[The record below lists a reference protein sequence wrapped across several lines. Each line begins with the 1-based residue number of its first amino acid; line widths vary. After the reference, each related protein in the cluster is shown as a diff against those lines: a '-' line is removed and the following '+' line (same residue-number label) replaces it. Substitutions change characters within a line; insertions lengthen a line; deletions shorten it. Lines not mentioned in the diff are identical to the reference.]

1 MKTKKFLATVLGVMT
16 ALTCVGCNKTP
27 DGPVAGNDDV
37 VIKFIVSDGGI
48 GSEWLSKANERFMAK
63 YKDKDYGN
71 GKIGVFCD
79 ITKNQPSPANMSTD
93 GYHVYFFDRSS
104 KVSGLAA
111 QGNSL
116 DITEIVQEKYDDRD
130 GEALSIED
138 KIPEEY
144 RNFCKSLDGKY
155 YAVPYTEVYGGLTY
169 DKHLFDQKGLYF
181 AKPDATATF
190 PITSQKFGTS
200 YNLIIP
206 RDNANKSCGPDGE
219 YGTSDDG
226 LPSSIYELLAL
237 CDYMKTTLNIS
248 PFQLSGKYLNY
259 INFFMDGMMTSLQG
273 YDRAYSMYSLNGEI
287 EVVTGYTN
295 ENLLGNISYLK
306 KPTTKVINITEETGY
321 YTTRT
326 VEQYYAEALVE
337 IFEKEGYFAKSNA
350 LTTTSHITAQEEF
363 INSGYGE
370 NEMIAM
376 LMEASY
382 WNNESTIRDNFKMFY
397 ALNPEVTDREI
408 AWMSLPVNIAN
419 TVTGEDGKKT
429 TNGIEETVKGE
440 PTTLIDTSRSAIVF
454 NKKVQEDTALYEAVK
469 DWIQFFNTD
478 YELSKFTLESGLARP
493 LNYQVTEEDRE
504 GLNYFRSSLW
514 DLRANANVL
523 RYEGNNETFKNNY
536 AWFGRGFTEN
546 LFVCHEKNTMFQ
558 CLRAKKH
565 GALESFEDS
574 MVDKNGWVSMYKGS
588 GTVGEI
594 DGADYA
600 R

>member
-1 MKTKKFLATVLGVMT
+1 MKKFLTAFLGVMM

-27 DGPVAGNDDV
+27 SGPTADTNDV

-48 GSEWLSKANERFMAK
+48 GAEWLKKSNERFMEK
-63 YKDKDYGN
+63 YKEKDYGN
-71 GKIGVFCD
+71 GKVGVFCD
-79 ITKNQPSPANMSTD
+79 ITNNLPSSANMSTD

-116 DITEIVQEKYDDRD
+116 DITEIVQEKYDERD
-130 GEALSIED
+130 GEKISIED
-138 KIPEEY
+138 KIDEEY

-169 DKHLFDQKGLYF
+169 DKHLFDKYGLYF
-181 AKPDATATF
+181 AKPDATDSQQ
-190 PITSQKFGTS
+190 ITSSKFGTS
-200 YNLIIP
+200 YNFIFP
-206 RDNANKSCGPDGE
+206 KDDANKSCGPDGE

-226 LPSSIYELLAL
+226 LPSSCYELLAL
-237 CDYMKTTLNIS
+237 CDYLKGTLNIS

-259 INFFMDGMMTSLQG
+259 INFFMDGLMTSLQG
-273 YDRAYSMYSLNGEI
+273 YNRAYSMYSLDGEI

-306 KPTTKVINITEETGY
+306 KPKTKVINITEETGY

-350 LTTTSHITAQEEF
+350 LTTTSHIDAQRQF
-363 INSGYGE
+363 INSGYNK
-370 NEMIAM
+370 NEEIAM

-397 ALNPEVTDREI
+397 ALNPNVKDREI

-419 TVTGEDGKKT
+419 SVTGEEGKKT
-429 TNGIEETVKGE
+429 NNGIEETVKGE
-440 PTTLIDTSRSAIVF
+440 KNTLIDTSRSAIVC
-454 NKKVQEDTALYEAVK
+454 NKKVKDNSALYEAVK

-478 YELSKFTLESGLARP
+478 YELSKFTLESGMARP
-493 LNYQVTEEDRE
+493 LNYQVTDEDRA

-514 DLRANANVL
+514 DLRADANVL

-546 LFVCHEKNTMFQ
+546 LFVCHEHNTMFQ
-558 CLRAKKH
+558 CLRAKNH
-565 GALESFEDS
+565 GAVGAFESS
-574 MVDKNGWVSMYKGS
+574 MVDKNGWKTMYKGN

-594 DGADYA
+594 AGADYVK
-600 R
+600 

>member
-1 MKTKKFLATVLGVMT
+1 MKKFLAALLGIIMM
-16 ALTCVGCNKTP
+16 LTCVGCTNP
-27 DGPVAGNDDV
+27 PSPAGDGNDV

-48 GSEWLSKANERFMAK
+48 GSEWLNKANQRFMDQYA
-63 YKDKDYGN
+63 DKDYGN
-71 GKIGVFCD
+71 GKVGVYCD
-79 ITKNQPSPANMSTD
+79 ITKNLPSPANMSTD

-111 QGNSL
+111 QRNVL
-116 DITEIVQEKYDDRD
+116 DITEIVQEKYDVRD
-130 GEALSIED
+130 GETLSIED

-155 YAVPYTEVYGGLTY
+155 YAVPFTEVYGGLTY
-169 DKHLFDQKGLYF
+169 DKHLFDKYGLYF
-181 AKPDATATF
+181 AKPDAEETY
-190 PITSQKFGTS
+190 PIESQKFGTS
-200 YNLIIP
+200 FNLIMP
-206 RDNANKSCGPDGE
+206 KDNANKSCGPDGI
-219 YGTSDDG
+219 YGNSDDG
-226 LPSSIYELLAL
+226 LPSSVYELLAL
-237 CDYMKTTLNIS
+237 CDHMKTTLNIS

-259 INFFMDGMMTSLQG
+259 INFFMDGIMTSLQG
-273 YDRAYSMYSLNGEI
+273 YDRAYRMYSLEGEI
-287 EVVTGYTN
+287 EVVTGYTD
-295 ENLLGNISYLK
+295 ENLLGSIDYLK
-306 KPTTKVINITEETGY
+306 KPITKVINITEETGY

-350 LTTTSHITAQEEF
+350 LTTTSHITAQEQF
-363 INSGYGE
+363 INSDYDG
-370 NEMIAM
+370 NEKIAM

-397 ALNPEVTDREI
+397 ALYPEVTDREI

-419 TVTGEDGKKT
+419 SVTGEEGTKT

-440 PTTLIDTSRSAIVF
+440 RATLIDTSRSAIAF
-454 NKKVQEDTALYEAVK
+454 NRKIEDNPSLYEAVK
-469 DWIQFFNTD
+469 DWILFFNTD

-493 LNYQVTEEDRE
+493 LNYQVSKEDMP
-504 GLNYFRSSLW
+504 GMNFFRSSLW
-514 DLRANANVL
+514 QLRADANVL

-558 CLRAKKH
+558 CLRGKLH
-565 GALESFEDS
+565 GALEAFEAS
-574 MVDKNGWVSMYKGS
+574 MVDKNGWKSLYKGNKE
-588 GTVGEI
+588 VGEI
-594 DGADYA
+594 PGADYN